1 LVARRKKAS
10 TATTKT
16 VFSTAGKVVC
26 LFGESPLV
34 EEYAIR
40 CLNKGFD
47 VHVRFNGA
55 ARPKRSSRGTQILL
69 PKGARSVAKP
79 SPSTYLALE
88 LTNTSIDEKKK
99 NLQDLARALPPKC
112 AIISSSVTVT
122 VTEQSGW
129 IASPNRLIGTGALP
143 SLLEG
148 SLLEFAASP
157 LSDDTTIAA
166 AKEFAG
172 ALEKESAFVQD
183 SVGLVLP
190 RILCMLANEA
200 CFAVMEGVASGSDID
215 TAMKLGTN
223 YPNGPIEWT
232 DKIGLRQVYAVVRAM
247 ADSFGEDRYR
257 VAPLLHRASLL
268 NSFPSR

>member
-1 LVARRKKAS
+1 LAARRKKAS
-10 TATTKT
+10 TPTGKPAY
-16 VFSTAGKVVC
+16 SAAGRIIC

-40 CLNKGFD
+40 CLSKGFD
-47 VHVRFNGA
+47 VHARFNPA
-55 ARPKRSSRGTQILL
+55 ARTKRSPKHAQVLL
-69 PKGARSVAKP
+69 PKGARSVTKP

-88 LTNTSIDEKKK
+88 LTNTSRDDKKK
-99 NLQDLARALPPKC
+99 NLQDLARALPARCP
-112 AIISSSVTVT
+112 ILSSSVTVT

-129 IASPNRLIGTGALP
+129 LGSPARLIGIGALP

-157 LSDDTTIAA
+157 MTDDTTLAA
-166 AKEFAG
+166 AREFAG
-172 ALEKESAFVQD
+172 ALDKEIAFVQD
-183 SVGLVLP
+183 SIGLVLP

-200 CFAVMEGVASGSDID
+200 CFAVMEGVASGGDID

-223 YPNGPIEWT
+223 YPNGPLEWT
-232 DKIGLRQVYAVVRAM
+232 DRIGLRQVYAVMRAM

-268 NSFPSR
+268 NAFPSR